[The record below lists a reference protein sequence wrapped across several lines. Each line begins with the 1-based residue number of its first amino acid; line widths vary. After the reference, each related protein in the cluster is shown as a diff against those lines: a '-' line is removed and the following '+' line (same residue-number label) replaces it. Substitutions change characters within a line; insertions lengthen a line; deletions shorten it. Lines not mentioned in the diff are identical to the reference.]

1 MSLDLLINL
10 LLNVKCQLP
19 GGVVD
24 DEFLALLS
32 ELVVQL
38 LKEVVR
44 TVMREESVGASLLL
58 DVVLA
63 GEADNLEATVGVL
76 GIVVAKVDLA
86 IELDVTAGSVAD
98 LGALSVLALLLL
110 HGSVLVDLM
119 AARELFADSISRGD
133 STVSQPWVSNDISD
147 TETLVR
153 VELKHASEKI
163 LELLRVEA
171 LRLALG
177 VGVSLPEEVGS
188 VGGEKL
194 VVVVLLVGHGEGWV
208 TGVKDEEDDTKGEKI
223 DNLSL
228 VWLSGENLWG
238 HVTWGTNDR
247 SVSSGA
253 IATLKRAS
261 EAEIDDLNVIHL
273 VEKDVLWLEISV
285 GEALGVDVVNTLKH
299 LLEEV
304 LADLLAEGAR
314 VGDVVE
320 ELTASDHLLSDVGY
334 LNLLSTRLGHSGAF
348 LKFEVLD
355 HVLMVKLRGGIN
367 LLLEKLE
374 GTLVKLWVIEA
385 EDLEGILS
393 TVLGGSELDLGRET
407 GAKSSSESESVKCC
421 GHYFA

>member
-63 GEADNLEATVGVL
+63 GEADNFEATVGVL

-119 AARELFADSISRGD
+119 AARELFADSISRGN

-147 TETLVR
+147 AETLVR

-223 DNLSL
+223 DDLSL
-228 VWLSGENLWG
+228 VWLSREDLWG

-247 SVSSGA
+247 SVSSRA
-253 IATLKRAS
+253 IATLERAS

-273 VEKDVLWLEISV
+273 VE
-285 GEALGVDVVNTLKH
+285 
-299 LLEEV
+299 
-304 LADLLAEGAR
+304 
-314 VGDVVE
+314 
-320 ELTASDHLLSDVGY
+320 
-334 LNLLSTRLGHSGAF
+334 
-348 LKFEVLD
+348 
-355 HVLMVKLRGGIN
+355 
-367 LLLEKLE
+367 
-374 GTLVKLWVIEA
+374 
-385 EDLEGILS
+385 
-393 TVLGGSELDLGRET
+393 
-407 GAKSSSESESVKCC
+407 
-421 GHYFA
+421 